1 MGAAATAAACTHAA
15 GCSAAAGVVYGEDRA
30 NAHLPAID
38 GLNIIVEV
46 VPGAMLGRL
55 EVITDVIKR
64 CRLRRGSGFFDY
76 RDGLRRDRANHRLV
90 FLLPRAVRSAYT
102 AGTVDTNAVRGSGIE
117 DGINSRVVGRRFI

>member
-30 NAHLPAID
+30 NAYLTEID

-64 CRLRRGSGFFDY
+64 CRLRRGAGFFHY
-76 RDGLRRDRANHRLV
+76 RDGLRRDCANHRLV
-90 FLLPRAVRSAYT
+90 FLFPRAVRSAHT
-102 AGTVDTNAVRGSGIE
+102 AGAVYADAVRGSG
-117 DGINSRVVGRRFI
+117 